1 VSIFIATNKTNNK
14 EETMIAK
21 ETNRKAMNALSQQ
34 NFTEAQ
40 HLFFENAKRNP
51 SHQTYN
57 NLGYYLISEGLECKG
72 GKVRNALKLGIKY
85 LNKASEIDSSVT
97 NICSKVEAINL
108 MLRGVKNEEE
118 IALYQEAYDLLNKA
132 LKIDYSD
139 ELQHNMLR
147 FSYLINPY
155 NKENIEKAKKLTEI
169 NSSYEIV
176 SLYFCML
183 SANSLVKEGNNC
195 IEKFGHILD
204 SADMLLFYAKTNQ
217 YEKGGALCKT
227 VIEEFCIDEPIASA
241 IVECLINSGNHKDL
255 KNYINTLEQE
265 IKENPFLTQKALRV
279 IERNS
284 PSSSEYRKNIIN
296 SFYGCPPYFTRCCYF
311 GCEMHSSPW

>member
-1 VSIFIATNKTNNK
+1 
-14 EETMIAK
+14 MIAK
-21 ETNRKAMNALSQQ
+21 EINQKAMDALRRQ
-34 NFTEAQ
+34 NFAEAQ

-51 SHQTYN
+51 SHKTYN

-85 LNKASEIDSSVT
+85 LNKASEMDFSVT
-97 NICSKVEAINL
+97 NVCSKVDAINL
-108 MLRGVKNEEE
+108 LLEDAKNEEKV
-118 IALYQEAYDLLNKA
+118 ALYQEAYDLLKKA
-132 LKIDYSD
+132 LEIDYSD

-155 NKENIEKAKKLTEI
+155 NKENIEKAKQLTER

-176 SLYFCML
+176 SLYFYML
-183 SANSLVKEGNNC
+183 LANSLVKEGNDC

-204 SADMLLFYAKTNQ
+204 SADMLLFYAKTSQ
-217 YEKGGALCKT
+217 YEKGCALYKT

-241 IVECLINSGNHKDL
+241 IVECLINSGNHKDAKTFTSTL
-255 KNYINTLEQE
+255 KNE
-265 IKENPFLTQKALRV
+265 IKENQFLTQRSLRI
-279 IERNS
+279 IEKNS

-296 SFYGCPPYFTRCCYF
+296 SFCDSSPYFTKCCYF
-311 GCEMHSSPW
+311 GCEMHNNPW

>member
-1 VSIFIATNKTNNK
+1 
-14 EETMIAK
+14 MIAK
-21 ETNRKAMNALSQQ
+21 EINQKAMDALRRQ
-34 NFTEAQ
+34 NFAEAQ

-51 SHQTYN
+51 SHKTYN

-85 LNKASEIDSSVT
+85 LNKASEMDFSVT
-97 NICSKVEAINL
+97 NVCSKVDAINL
-108 MLRGVKNEEE
+108 MLEDAKNEEKV
-118 IALYQEAYDLLNKA
+118 ALYQEAYDLLKKA
-132 LKIDYSD
+132 LEIDYSD

-155 NKENIEKAKKLTEI
+155 NKENIEKAKQLTER

-176 SLYFCML
+176 SLYFYML
-183 SANSLVKEGNNC
+183 LANSLVKEGNDC

-204 SADMLLFYAKTNQ
+204 SADMLLFYAKTSQ
-217 YEKGGALCKT
+217 YEKGCALYKT

-241 IVECLINSGNHKDL
+241 IVECLINSGNHEDAKTFTSTL
-255 KNYINTLEQE
+255 KNE
-265 IKENPFLTQKALRV
+265 IKENQFLTQISLRI
-279 IERNS
+279 IEKNS

-296 SFYGCPPYFTRCCYF
+296 SFCDSSPYFTKCCYF
-311 GCEMHSSPW
+311 GCEMHNNPW